1 MRNKGILFALLEGL
15 SIDEISKKYGIG
27 KEVIEAY
34 MKSNEVIK
42 DSIDKKS
49 STGIEH
55 LIKESNK

>member
-1 MRNKGILFALLEGL
+1 MRNKGIPFALLEGL
-15 SIDEISKKYGIG
+15 SIDEISKKYGID